1 VQGVSS
7 PGPEPHIQMLTLE
20 MPLVLEVV
28 SKMVSEAP
36 PTLRSHTEKDGV
48 EKGVVSEH
56 LVC

>member
-1 VQGVSS
+1 
-7 PGPEPHIQMLTLE
+7 MLTLE